1 MSCPLRIPKP
11 QTPLHLYRHLLRE
24 SSYLPPL
31 VRQSADKLIKARFR
45 KDKGDAERG
54 PKHVRNGLHELRV
67 LRAANSG
74 DMARMR
80 RVMLRAFGRIGRR
93 RRELVSRL
101 VQRDMPTNTK
111 ELAEYV
117 AEMAPHAEKYKT
129 SDWLDDWDVEKLRT
143 FALSQINASLN
154 NSPKMPITINQ
165 VTPEKKLPK
174 ENAWGRPLPIK
185 LARTKLKNMWKSAAD
200 KIMPP
205 LPVEEWK
212 ALQAIAEGTAQG
224 WLPPPRRA
232 LAKSMSEASQAKR
245 NWDWQS
251 YAIKPVAVVDRPAN
265 RRNKL
270 LTGAVDD
277 NTPTGDPRPIGCHNY
292 TRRAWRRMFEY
303 IWNLTATMKK
313 QPDGKGWDIRWGKLD
328 HQPASATAGMIE
340 FFNDFPYA
348 EKPKTRGKH
357 NTT

>member
-1 MSCPLRIPKP
+1 
-11 QTPLHLYRHLLRE
+11 
-24 SSYLPPL
+24 
-31 VRQSADKLIKARFR
+31 
-45 KDKGDAERG
+45 
-54 PKHVRNGLHELRV
+54 
-67 LRAANSG
+67 
-74 DMARMR
+74 
-80 RVMLRAFGRIGRR
+80 
-93 RRELVSRL
+93 
-101 VQRDMPTNTK
+101 MPTNTK

-117 AEMAPHAEKYKT
+117 AEMTPLVEKYKT

-154 NSPKMPITINQ
+154 NPPKMPITVNQ

-185 LARTKLKNMWKSAAD
+185 LARTKLKNLWKSAAD

-212 ALQAIAEGTAQG
+212 ALQAIVEGTAQG

-232 LAKSMSEASQAKR
+232 LAKSISEDSQAKR
-245 NWDWQS
+245 SWDWQS
-251 YAIKPVAVVDRPAN
+251 YAIKPVAIVDRPAN

-292 TRRAWRRMFEY
+292 TTRTWRRMFEY

-313 QPDGKGWDIRWGKLD
+313 KPDGKGWDIRWGKLD
-328 HQPASATAGMIE
+328 HRPVSATTGTIE
-340 FFNDFPYA
+340 FFNDFPY
-348 EKPKTRGKH
+348 EEPKTKGKRKSA
-357 NTT
+357 T